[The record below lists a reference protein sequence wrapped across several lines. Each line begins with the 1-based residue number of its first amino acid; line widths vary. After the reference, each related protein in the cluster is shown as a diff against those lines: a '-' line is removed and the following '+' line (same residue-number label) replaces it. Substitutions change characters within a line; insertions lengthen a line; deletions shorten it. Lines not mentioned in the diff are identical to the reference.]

1 MSKQT
6 MSKQAMKQTMFLK
19 TLGVA
24 MCFAVSAQQ
33 ATAANTGSFYIGA
46 DVGSTEITGDNS
58 IGKDSVFVA
67 GQKFKDSDTS
77 YGLHAGFQFTDW
89 FAAELGYTDFGSTS
103 KRFKIR
109 PDIMFIVAPNDT
121 QVVDA
126 KGVSLSGV
134 FSYSLSQSFSVL
146 GVVGVTSINYDS
158 TWKGGFSPMTG
169 SLRENHSFTDQG
181 LLLGVGGKYALSD
194 SLALRADVRRNDV
207 GDFKLDTL
215 SVGVEYSF

>member
-6 MSKQAMKQTMFLK
+6 MSQKMFLK
-19 TLGVA
+19 TLGLA
-24 MCFAVSAQQ
+24 MCFALGAQD
-33 ATAANTGSFYIGA
+33 AAAANAGSFYIGA
-46 DVGSTEITGDNS
+46 DVGSTQVTGDTS
-58 IGKDSVFVA
+58 TGKDSVFVA

-121 QVVDA
+121 QVLDA

-169 SLRENHSFTDQG
+169 SLRENHSSTEQG
-181 LLLGVGGKYALSD
+181 ILLGVGGRYALTD
-194 SLALRADVRRNDV
+194 SVALRVDLRRNDV
-207 GDFKLDTL
+207 GDFALDTA
-215 SVGVEYSF
+215 SVGLEYNF